1 MSTWAGNLIK
11 LARHDAGLSQRELA
25 RRAGTSQATLSA
37 YEVGRKSPSFDT
49 LVRIIRAT
57 GQDLRV
63 QLAPLDD
70 HDQWVR
76 SYEAGL
82 PKKTRAARR
91 KRDLELI
98 NRARR
103 ERGLKPVAAR
113 DIV

>member
-25 RRAGTSQATLSA
+25 KRAGTSQATLSA
-37 YEVGRKSPSFDT
+37 YEVGRKSPSFET
-49 LVRIIRAT
+49 LLRVIRAA

-63 QLAPLDD
+63 RLEPLDD
-70 HDQWVR
+70 HDEWVAA
-76 SYEAGL
+76 YEASL
-82 PKKTRAARR
+82 THKTRTARR

-103 ERGLKPVAAR
+103 ERGLDPVRAK
-113 DIV
+113 DLV